1 MKAIVTLVL
10 IVIAFGVG
18 VWYANE
24 YDFALPVLND
34 TGTTPTSTPQTPEK
48 NTPSATYY
56 NADSDKIQVTTPLPG
71 ATVSSAFVV
80 TGRAR
85 GGWYFEA
92 NFPLEVRSA
101 TGTVLVQS
109 PVQAG
114 GEWMTSNFVP
124 FSVPVTVPTWY
135 KGEATLILHK
145 DNASGLPEHDA
156 SMSVPI
162 VIN

>member
-1 MKAIVTLVL
+1 MKAILTVIL
-10 IVIAFGVG
+10 IAIAFGAG

-24 YDFALPVLND
+24 YDFSLPVLND
-34 TGTTPTSTPQTPEK
+34 AGTATSTPQTPSV
-48 NTPSATYY
+48 NTPNATYH
-56 NADSDKIQVTTPLPG
+56 NATSDTIQVTSPLPG
-71 ATVSSAFVV
+71 ATVSSVFTV

-85 GGWYFEA
+85 GSWYFEA
-92 NFPLEVRSA
+92 NFPLDVRSA

-124 FSVPVTVPTWY
+124 FSVLVTVPAWY
-135 KGEATLILHK
+135 KGEAVLILHK

-156 SMSVPI
+156 SMSIPI